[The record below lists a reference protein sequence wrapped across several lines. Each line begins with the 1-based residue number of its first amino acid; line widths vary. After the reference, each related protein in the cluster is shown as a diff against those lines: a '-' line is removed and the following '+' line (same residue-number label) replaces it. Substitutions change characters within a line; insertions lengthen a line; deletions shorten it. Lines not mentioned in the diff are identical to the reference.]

1 MDFLIVTEPDDA
13 HAIAVQLAL
22 ESMEHRVKLLF
33 TADQPTKQKNSVFIS
48 NQASYSK
55 TVDACGSHSNESYDV
70 VWWRRP
76 RKPFVS
82 RDEVH
87 ADDYYFVCRENTLF
101 HDAITHHLAPG
112 AWWINPK
119 EAATSAKNK
128 LLQLKIATQCGMIIP
143 TTLFSNNPQD
153 VREFTQDHKANGVI
167 YKPLCSNF
175 WFEES
180 ELKITYTSPLHS
192 LPNDHLLQ
200 MTPGIYQKTMHK
212 AYELR
217 VTCFGDYIVAAKLN
231 SQQQSKGQ
239 YDWRRIPEGVMQ
251 IEPYTLPEKIKK
263 HIQKFM
269 QAMGLVFG
277 SLDFIVTKDQEY
289 VFLEV
294 NEQGQFLWIEES
306 NPEIHLL
313 DPFIQ
318 FILHKKR
325 NFVWDKK
332 QIKHNLVNYNRTI
345 HERVSAQIKEHVY
358 LNSAKAYTTLQQQA

>member
-13 HAIAVQLAL
+13 HAIAVQFAL
-22 ESMEHRVKLLF
+22 ESMEHRVRLLF

-48 NQASYSK
+48 NKESHYK
-55 TVDACGSHSNESYDV
+55 IVDSCQIYSNESYDV

-82 RDEVH
+82 RDGVH

-101 HDAITHHLAPG
+101 HDAITQHLAPS
-112 AWWINPK
+112 AWWINPQR
-119 EAATSAKNK
+119 AATRANNK
-128 LLQLKIATQCGMIIP
+128 LLQLKIAAQCGMVIP
-143 TTLFSNNPQD
+143 ITLFSNNPQD
-153 VREFTQDHKANGVI
+153 IREFAQAHKENGVI

-192 LPNDHLLQ
+192 LPKDHLLQ
-200 MTPGIYQKTMHK
+200 MTPGVYQKNIRK

-231 SQQQSKGQ
+231 SQQQIEGQ
-239 YDWRRIPEGVMQ
+239 YDWRKIQGGVMQ
-251 IEPYTLPEKIKK
+251 IDPYILPEKIKRQ
-263 HIQKFM
+263 IQKFM
-269 QAMGLVFG
+269 KAMGLVFG
-277 SLDFIVTKDQEY
+277 ALDFIVTKEQEY

-318 FILHKKR
+318 FIVHKKR
-325 NFVWDKK
+325 AFVWDKK
-332 QIKHNLVNYNRTI
+332 QKTHNLLNYNKNI
-345 HERVSAQIKEHVY
+345 HQRILAQTQEHVY